1 MAKLPFSKLNL
12 SKDVVKTDEIEW
24 NEQTI
29 VVKSYLPVEEKFEV
43 ISNVINRSADDNNF
57 ANPLK
62 VEIFT
67 TLEIISAYTNIS
79 FTEKQ
84 KEDPS
89 KLFDL
94 VVSSGLYKEI
104 ICAIPHTEIESLQC
118 YINSTIDAVY
128 KYRNSIMGL
137 LENITTDYSN
147 LNLEATEIQKKL
159 ADPNNMQLLRDVLT
173 KLG

>member
-1 MAKLPFSKLNL
+1 MAKLAFTKLSL
-12 SKDVVKTDEIEW
+12 SKNQEVKIVEFNGQDIE
-24 NEQTI
+24 
-29 VVKSYLPVEEKFEV
+29 VKQYLPVNDKFEV
-43 ISNVINRSADDNNF
+43 ISNIINRSADDNNF

-67 TLEIISAYTNIS
+67 ALEIISAYTNIS

-137 LENITTDYSN
+137 LENITADYSN

>member
-1 MAKLPFSKLNL
+1 MAKLAFTKLSL
-12 SKDVVKTDEIEW
+12 SKNQEVKIVEFNGQDIEIK
-24 NEQTI
+24 Q
-29 VVKSYLPVEEKFEV
+29 YLPVNDKFEV
-43 ISNVINRSADDNNF
+43 IGNIINRSADDNNF

-67 TLEIISAYTNIS
+67 ALEIISAYTNIS

-118 YINSTIDAVY
+118 YIDSTIDAVY

>member
-1 MAKLPFSKLNL
+1 MAKLAFTKLSL
-12 SKDVVKTDEIEW
+12 SKNQEVKIVEFNSQDIE
-24 NEQTI
+24 
-29 VVKSYLPVEEKFEV
+29 VKQYLPVNDKFEV
-43 ISNVINRSADDNNF
+43 ISNIINRSADDNNF

-67 TLEIISAYTNIS
+67 ALEIISAYTNIS

-94 VVSSGLYKEI
+94 IVSSGLYKEI

>member
-1 MAKLPFSKLNL
+1 MAKLAFTKLGL
-12 SKDVVKTDEIEW
+12 SKNQEVKIIEF
-24 NEQTI
+24 NGQDIE
-29 VVKSYLPVEEKFEV
+29 VKQYLPVNDKFEV
-43 ISNVINRSADDNNF
+43 IGNIINRSADDNNF

-67 TLEIISAYTNIS
+67 ALEIIGSYTNIS

-94 VVSSGLYKEI
+94 VVSSGLYEAI
-104 ICAIPHTEIESLQC
+104 IHNIPHAEVEALQC
-118 YINSTIDAVY
+118 YINSTIAAVY
-128 KYRNSIMGL
+128 EYRNSIMGL
-137 LENITTDYSN
+137 LENITADYSN
-147 LNLEATEIQKKL
+147 LNLEATDIQKKL
-159 ADPNNMQLLRDVLT
+159 ADPENMQLLRDVLT

>member
-1 MAKLPFSKLNL
+1 MAKLAFTKLSL
-12 SKDVVKTDEIEW
+12 SKNQEVKIVEFNGQDIE
-24 NEQTI
+24 
-29 VVKSYLPVEEKFEV
+29 VKQYLPVNDKFEV
-43 ISNVINRSADDNNF
+43 IGNIINRSADDNNF

-67 TLEIISAYTNIS
+67 ALEIISAYTNIS

>member
-1 MAKLPFSKLNL
+1 MAKLAFTKLSL
-12 SKDVVKTDEIEW
+12 SKNQEVKIVEFNGQDIE
-24 NEQTI
+24 
-29 VVKSYLPVEEKFEV
+29 VKQYLPVNDKFEV
-43 ISNVINRSADDNNF
+43 ISNIINRSADDNNF

>member
-1 MAKLPFSKLNL
+1 MAKLAFTKLGL
-12 SKDVVKTDEIEW
+12 SKNQEVKIIEF
-24 NEQTI
+24 NGQDIE
-29 VVKSYLPVEEKFEV
+29 VKQYLPVNDKFEV
-43 ISNVINRSADDNNF
+43 IGNIINRSADDNNF

-67 TLEIISAYTNIS
+67 ALEIISSYTNIS

-94 VVSSGLYKEI
+94 VVSSGLYKAI
-104 ICAIPHTEIESLQC
+104 INNIPHAEVEALQC
-118 YINSTIDAVY
+118 YINSTIAAVY
-128 KYRNSIMGL
+128 EYRNSVLGL
-137 LENITTDYSN
+137 FETITSDYSA
-147 LNLEATEIQKKL
+147 LNLDASEIHQKL

>member
-1 MAKLPFSKLNL
+1 MAKLAFTKLSL
-12 SKDVVKTDEIEW
+12 SKNQEVKIIEF
-24 NEQTI
+24 NGQDIE
-29 VVKSYLPVEEKFEV
+29 VKQYLPVNDKFEV
-43 ISNVINRSADDNNF
+43 IGNIINRSADDNNF

-67 TLEIISAYTNIS
+67 ALEIISAYTNIS

>member
-1 MAKLPFSKLNL
+1 MAKLAFTKLGL
-12 SKDVVKTDEIEW
+12 SKNQEVKIVEFNGQDIE
-24 NEQTI
+24 
-29 VVKSYLPVEEKFEV
+29 VKQYLPVNDKFEI
-43 ISNVINRSADDNNF
+43 ISNIINRSADDNNF

-67 TLEIISAYTNIS
+67 ALEIIGAYTNIS

-104 ICAIPHTEIESLQC
+104 ICAIPHAEVESLQC
-118 YINSTIDAVY
+118 YINSTITAVY
-128 KYRNSIMGL
+128 EYRNSVLGL
-137 LENITTDYSN
+137 FETITSDYSA
-147 LNLEATEIQKKL
+147 LNLDASEIHQKL

>member
-12 SKDVVKTDEIEW
+12 SKDVVKTNEIEW

-29 VVKSYLPVEEKFEV
+29 AVKSYLPVEEKFEV
-43 ISNVINRSADDNNF
+43 ISNIINRSADDNNF

>member
-1 MAKLPFSKLNL
+1 MAKLAFTKLGL
-12 SKDVVKTDEIEW
+12 SKSQEIKIVEFNGQDIEVK
-24 NEQTI
+24 Q
-29 VVKSYLPVEEKFEV
+29 YLSVNDKFE
-43 ISNVINRSADDNNF
+43 IIGNIINRSADDNNF

-67 TLEIISAYTNIS
+67 ALEIIDAYTNIS

-94 VVSSGLYKEI
+94 IVSSGLYEEI
-104 ICAIPHTEIESLQC
+104 VHNIPHAEIEALQC
-118 YINSTIDAVY
+118 YINSTITAVY
-128 KYRNSIMGL
+128 EYRNSIMGL
-137 LENITTDYSN
+137 LENITADYSN

-159 ADPNNMQLLRDVLT
+159 ADPENM
-173 KLG
+173 

>member
-1 MAKLPFSKLNL
+1 MAKLAFTKLSL
-12 SKDVVKTDEIEW
+12 SKNQEVKIVEFNGQDIE
-24 NEQTI
+24 
-29 VVKSYLPVEEKFEV
+29 VKQYLPVNDKFEV
-43 ISNVINRSADDNNF
+43 ISNIINRSADDNNF

-67 TLEIISAYTNIS
+67 ALEIISAYTNIS

-104 ICAIPHTEIESLQC
+104 VCAIPHTEIESLQC

-137 LENITTDYSN
+137 LENITADYSN

>member
-1 MAKLPFSKLNL
+1 MAKLAFTKLGL
-12 SKDVVKTDEIEW
+12 SKNQEVKIVEFNGQDIE
-24 NEQTI
+24 
-29 VVKSYLPVEEKFEV
+29 VKQYLPVNDKFEV
-43 ISNVINRSADDNNF
+43 IGNIINRSADDNNF

-94 VVSSGLYKEI
+94 VVSSGLYEI
-104 ICAIPHTEIESLQC
+104 IIHNIPSTEIKSLQD

-137 LENITTDYSN
+137 LENITADYSN

>member
-1 MAKLPFSKLNL
+1 MAKLAFTKFGL
-12 SKDVVKTDEIEW
+12 SKNQEIKIVEFNGQDIEVK
-24 NEQTI
+24 Q
-29 VVKSYLPVEEKFEV
+29 YLPVNDKFEV
-43 ISNVINRSADDNNF
+43 IGNIINRSADDNNF

-94 VVSSGLYKEI
+94 VTSSGLYEI
-104 ICAIPHTEIESLQC
+104 IIHNIPSAEIESLQS

-128 KYRNSIMGL
+128 KNRNSIMGL
-137 LENITTDYSN
+137 LENITADYSN

>member
-1 MAKLPFSKLNL
+1 MAKLAFTKLSL
-12 SKDVVKTDEIEW
+12 SKNQEVKIVEFNGQDIE
-24 NEQTI
+24 
-29 VVKSYLPVEEKFEV
+29 VKQYLPVNDKFEV
-43 ISNVINRSADDNNF
+43 ISNIINRSADDNNF

-104 ICAIPHTEIESLQC
+104 VCAIPHTEIESLQC

-137 LENITTDYSN
+137 LENITADYSN

>member
-12 SKDVVKTDEIEW
+12 SKDVVKTNEIEW
-24 NEQTI
+24 NEQAI
-29 VVKSYLPVEEKFEV
+29 AVKSYLPVEEKFEV
-43 ISNVINRSADDNNF
+43 ISNIINRSADDNNF

-62 VEIFT
+62 IEIFT
-67 TLEIISAYTNIS
+67 TLEIISTYTNIS

-118 YINSTIDAVY
+118 YINSTIDSVY

>member
-1 MAKLPFSKLNL
+1 MAKLAFTKLGL
-12 SKDVVKTDEIEW
+12 SKNQEVKIVEFNGQDIE
-24 NEQTI
+24 
-29 VVKSYLPVEEKFEV
+29 VKQYLPVNDKFEI
-43 ISNVINRSADDNNF
+43 ISNIINHSADDNNF

-67 TLEIISAYTNIS
+67 VLEIISAYTNVS

-94 VVSSGLYKEI
+94 VVSSGLYEI
-104 ICAIPHTEIESLQC
+104 IIHNIPSTEIKSLQD

-137 LENITTDYSN
+137 LENITADYSN

>member
-1 MAKLPFSKLNL
+1 MATTKPTFAKMGLKMDT
-12 SKDVVKTDEIEW
+12 DVKVIKIGEQEVEVK
-24 NEQTI
+24 Q
-29 VVKSYLPVEEKFEV
+29 YLPVNGKFEV
-43 ISNVINRSADDNNF
+43 ISNIINCSADDNNF

-67 TLEIISAYTNIS
+67 ALEIISAYANIS

-104 ICAIPHTEIESLQC
+104 ICVIPHTEIESLQC

-128 KYRNSIMGL
+128 EYRNSIMGL
-137 LENITTDYSN
+137 LENITADYSN
-147 LNLEATEIQKKL
+147 LNLEATEI
-159 ADPNNMQLLRDVLT
+159 
-173 KLG
+173 

>member
-1 MAKLPFSKLNL
+1 MAKLAFTKLSL
-12 SKDVVKTDEIEW
+12 SKNQEVKIVEFNGQDIEIK
-24 NEQTI
+24 Q
-29 VVKSYLPVEEKFEV
+29 YLPVNDKFEV
-43 ISNVINRSADDNNF
+43 ISNIINRSADDNNF

-67 TLEIISAYTNIS
+67 TLEIISTYTNIS

-137 LENITTDYSN
+137 LENITADYSN

>member
-1 MAKLPFSKLNL
+1 MAKLAFTKLGL
-12 SKDVVKTDEIEW
+12 SKNQEVKIVEFNGQVIE
-24 NEQTI
+24 
-29 VVKSYLPVEEKFEV
+29 VKQYLPVNDKFEV
-43 ISNVINRSADDNNF
+43 IGNIINRSADDNNF

-67 TLEIISAYTNIS
+67 ALEIIGSYTNIS

-94 VVSSGLYKEI
+94 VVSSGLYEAI
-104 ICAIPHTEIESLQC
+104 IHNIPHVETESLQH
-118 YINSTIDAVY
+118 YIDSTIKSVY
-128 KYRNSIMGL
+128 EYRNSLMGVL
-137 LENITTDYSN
+137 DIVSSDYSN
-147 LNLEATEIQKKL
+147 LNFDATNIQQKL
-159 ADPNNMQLLRDVLT
+159 ADPDNLSLLKDVLT

>member
-1 MAKLPFSKLNL
+1 MAKLAFTKLGL
-12 SKDVVKTDEIEW
+12 SKNQEVKIVEFNGQDIE
-24 NEQTI
+24 
-29 VVKSYLPVEEKFEV
+29 VKQYLPVNDKFEV
-43 ISNVINRSADDNNF
+43 IGNIINRSADDNNF

-67 TLEIISAYTNIS
+67 ALEIISSYTNIS

-94 VVSSGLYKEI
+94 VVSSGLYEAI
-104 ICAIPHTEIESLQC
+104 IHNIPHAEVEALQC
-118 YINSTIDAVY
+118 YINSTIAAVY
-128 KYRNSIMGL
+128 EYRNSIVGL
-137 LENITTDYSN
+137 LENITADYSN
-147 LNLEATEIQKKL
+147 LNLEATDIQKKL
-159 ADPNNMQLLRDVLT
+159 ADPENMQLLRDVLT

>member
-1 MAKLPFSKLNL
+1 MAKLAFTKLGL
-12 SKDVVKTDEIEW
+12 SKNQEVKIIEF
-24 NEQTI
+24 NGQDIE
-29 VVKSYLPVEEKFEV
+29 VKQYLPVNDKFEV
-43 ISNVINRSADDNNF
+43 IGNIINRSADDNNF

-67 TLEIISAYTNIS
+67 ALEIISSYTNIS

-94 VVSSGLYKEI
+94 VVSSGLYEVI
-104 ICAIPHTEIESLQC
+104 IHSIPHAEVESLQG
-118 YINSTIDAVY
+118 YINATIAAVY
-128 KYRNSIMGL
+128 EYRNSVLGL
-137 LENITTDYSN
+137 FETITSDYSA
-147 LNLEATEIQKKL
+147 LNLDASEIHQKL

>member
-1 MAKLPFSKLNL
+1 MAKLAFTKLGL
-12 SKDVVKTDEIEW
+12 SKNQEVKIVEFNGQNIE
-24 NEQTI
+24 
-29 VVKSYLPVEEKFEV
+29 VKQYLPANDKLEV
-43 ISNVINRSADDNNF
+43 IGNIINRSADDNNF

-67 TLEIISAYTNIS
+67 ALETISAYTNIS

-94 VVSSGLYKEI
+94 VVSSGLYEMI
-104 ICAIPHTEIESLQC
+104 IHNIPHAEVEALQC
-118 YINSTIDAVY
+118 YINSTIAAVY
-128 KYRNSIMGL
+128 EYRNSVMGI
-137 LENITTDYSN
+137 LENISTDYSN
-147 LNLEATEIQKKL
+147 LDLDASAIQAKL
-159 ADPNNMQLLRDVLT
+159 ADPENMALLKGILT

>member
-1 MAKLPFSKLNL
+1 MAKLAFTKLGL
-12 SKDVVKTDEIEW
+12 SKNQEVKIIEFIGQDI
-24 NEQTI
+24 E
-29 VVKSYLPVEEKFEV
+29 VKQYLPVNDKFEV
-43 ISNVINRSADDNNF
+43 IGNIINRSADDNNF

-67 TLEIISAYTNIS
+67 ALEIIGSYTNIS

-94 VVSSGLYKEI
+94 VVSSGLYEAI
-104 ICAIPHTEIESLQC
+104 IHNIPHAEVEALQC
-118 YINSTIDAVY
+118 YINSTIAAVY
-128 KYRNSIMGL
+128 EYHNSIVGL
-137 LENITTDYSN
+137 LENITADYSN
-147 LNLEATEIQKKL
+147 LNLEATDIQKKL
-159 ADPNNMQLLRDVLT
+159 ADPENMQLLRDVLT

>member
-1 MAKLPFSKLNL
+1 MAKLAFTKLGL
-12 SKDVVKTDEIEW
+12 SKNQEVKIVEFNGQDIE
-24 NEQTI
+24 
-29 VVKSYLPVEEKFEV
+29 VKQYLPVNEKFEV
-43 ISNVINRSADDNNF
+43 ISNIINRSADDNNF

-94 VVSSGLYKEI
+94 VVSSDLYEI
-104 ICAIPHTEIESLQC
+104 IIHNIPSTEIKSLQD

-137 LENITTDYSN
+137 LENITADYRN

>member
-1 MAKLPFSKLNL
+1 MAKLAFTKLGL
-12 SKDVVKTDEIEW
+12 SKNQEIKIVEFNGQDIEVK
-24 NEQTI
+24 Q
-29 VVKSYLPVEEKFEV
+29 YLPVNDKFEV
-43 ISNVINRSADDNNF
+43 IGNIINRSADDNNF

-94 VVSSGLYKEI
+94 VVSSGLYEI
-104 ICAIPHTEIESLQC
+104 IIHNIPSTEIKSLQD

-137 LENITTDYSN
+137 LENITADYSN

>member
-1 MAKLPFSKLNL
+1 MAKLAFTKLSL
-12 SKDVVKTDEIEW
+12 SKNQEVKIVEFNGQDIEV
-24 NEQTI
+24 NQ
-29 VVKSYLPVEEKFEV
+29 YLPVNDKFEV
-43 ISNVINRSADDNNF
+43 ISNIINRSADDNNF

-67 TLEIISAYTNIS
+67 ALEIISAYTNIS

-104 ICAIPHTEIESLQC
+104 VCAIPHTEIESLQC

-137 LENITTDYSN
+137 LENITADYSN

>member
-57 ANPLK
+57 VNPLK

>member
-29 VVKSYLPVEEKFEV
+29 IVKSYLPVEEKFEV

>member
-1 MAKLPFSKLNL
+1 MAKLAFTKLGL
-12 SKDVVKTDEIEW
+12 SKNQEVKIVEFNDQDIE
-24 NEQTI
+24 
-29 VVKSYLPVEEKFEV
+29 VKQYLPVNEKFEV
-43 ISNVINRSADDNNF
+43 ISNIINRSADDNNF

-94 VVSSGLYKEI
+94 VVSSGLYEI
-104 ICAIPHTEIESLQC
+104 IIHNIPSAEIESLQD

-137 LENITTDYSN
+137 LENITADYSN
-147 LNLEATEIQKKL
+147 LNLEAAEIQKKL

>member
-1 MAKLPFSKLNL
+1 MAKLAFTKRSL
-12 SKDVVKTDEIEW
+12 SKNQEVKIVEFNGQDIE
-24 NEQTI
+24 
-29 VVKSYLPVEEKFEV
+29 VKQYLPVNDKFEV
-43 ISNVINRSADDNNF
+43 ISNIINRSADDNNF

-67 TLEIISAYTNIS
+67 ALEIISAYTNIS

-137 LENITTDYSN
+137 LENITADYSN

>member
-1 MAKLPFSKLNL
+1 MAKVSLTKLNL
-12 SKDVVKTDEIEW
+12 KVNQEIKTIEFNGQNIEVK
-24 NEQTI
+24 Q
-29 VVKSYLPVEEKFEV
+29 YLPVNDKFEV
-43 ISNVINRSADDNNF
+43 IGNITNRSADDNNF

-67 TLEIISAYTNIS
+67 ALEIISAYTNIS

>member
-1 MAKLPFSKLNL
+1 MAKVSLTKLGLKVNQ
-12 SKDVVKTDEIEW
+12 DVKNIEF
-24 NEQTI
+24 NEQNI
-29 VVKSYLPVEEKFEV
+29 EVKQYLPVNDKFEV
-43 ISNVINRSADDNNF
+43 ISNIINRSADDNNF

-67 TLEIISAYTNIS
+67 ALEIISAYTNIS

-147 LNLEATEIQKKL
+147 LNLEATEI
-159 ADPNNMQLLRDVLT
+159 
-173 KLG
+173 

>member
-12 SKDVVKTDEIEW
+12 SKDIVKTNEIEW

-29 VVKSYLPVEEKFEV
+29 TVKSYLPVEEKFEV
-43 ISNVINRSADDNNF
+43 ISNIINRSADDNNF

>member
-1 MAKLPFSKLNL
+1 MAKLAFTKLGL
-12 SKDVVKTDEIEW
+12 SKNQEVKIVEFNGQNIE
-24 NEQTI
+24 
-29 VVKSYLPVEEKFEV
+29 VKQYLPVNEKFEV
-43 ISNVINRSADDNNF
+43 ISNIINRSADDNNF

>member
-1 MAKLPFSKLNL
+1 MAKVSLTKLNL
-12 SKDVVKTDEIEW
+12 KVNQEIKIVEFNGQNIEVK
-24 NEQTI
+24 Q
-29 VVKSYLPVEEKFEV
+29 YLPVNGKFEV
-43 ISNVINRSADDNNF
+43 ISNIINCSADDNNF

-67 TLEIISAYTNIS
+67 ALEIISAYTNIS

-94 VVSSGLYKEI
+94 IVSSGLYKEI

-128 KYRNSIMGL
+128 EYRNSIMGL

>member
-1 MAKLPFSKLNL
+1 MAKLAFTKLSL
-12 SKDVVKTDEIEW
+12 SKNEEVKIVEFNGQDIE
-24 NEQTI
+24 
-29 VVKSYLPVEEKFEV
+29 VKQYLPVNDKFEV
-43 ISNVINRSADDNNF
+43 IGNIINRSADDNNF

-67 TLEIISAYTNIS
+67 ALEIISAYTNIS